1 MPRCSHS
8 RGGAAPSCLHR
19 LIGDAH
25 GVVRARTPLF
35 WAPQT
40 WRQGRLANRRRSSG
54 LGRAYPPRGWFREH
68 CMGPHHPDMSLWA
81 PLDLRFRPCAKCH
94 GKAWL
99 AHEQL
104 LPASPVRGGV
114 LRDAPSPARKL
125 GGLQLHL
132 ASLMC
137 SCRRTVGGCLATVP
151 LGTVVLMSAR
161 AGATATGA
169 ARDTGIRRGNCHI
182 LSPLKHLPSTEAPQI
197 PGVKGPGEHLVL
209 TGGQSPG
216 LDLMGTPCMHSPSGP

>member
-40 WRQGRLANRRRSSG
+40 WRQGRLANRRWSSG

-137 SCRRTVGGCLATVP
+137 SCRRTMGGCLATVP

-169 ARDTGIRRGNCHI
+169 RWMVGLFT
-182 LSPLKHLPSTEAPQI
+182 
-197 PGVKGPGEHLVL
+197 PG
-209 TGGQSPG
+209 
-216 LDLMGTPCMHSPSGP
+216 GTTKME